1 MCVYVC
7 VGERESKSVCMRV
20 CVCVCVCERECVLF
34 EDLRDNPKAVKAVVG
49 VCVCVW
55 GRKRNSVFV
64 YTVLYSLLLVSHKN
78 YHTDTICV
86 HVHTCVHVSHT
97 NLQTHATRLYICTS

>member
-1 MCVYVC
+1 MRTRTGTRMGGSE
-7 VGERESKSVCMRV
+7 GERERGREG
-20 CVCVCVCERECVLF
+20 ERENGR
-34 EDLRDNPKAVKAVVG
+34 EGERQRGREGVG
-49 VCVCVW
+49 

-97 NLQTHATRLYICTS
+97 NLQTHATSLYICTS